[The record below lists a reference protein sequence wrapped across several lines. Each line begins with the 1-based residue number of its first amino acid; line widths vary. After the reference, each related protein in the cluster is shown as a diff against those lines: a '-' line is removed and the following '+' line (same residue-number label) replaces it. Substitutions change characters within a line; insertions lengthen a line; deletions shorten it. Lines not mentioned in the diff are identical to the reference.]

1 MSDHELPAGS
11 PAREDPPVDDGQEK
25 EFEEQVAAADS
36 DKDSDLLSEVDED
49 QFEDYDP
56 ETANIEDRPVDIDE
70 DVARTLKVSKRKRIE
85 GQPKKPREGRR
96 EKKRRDRDDDVTM
109 EDGSDGDQ
117 ERKPRRRRAAA
128 EGERAPRAQRIRQA
142 SPEPENEE
150 NLTPEER
157 RKRAIDRALDAAIK
171 KGGSSSTRRRKKD
184 EIDLEDE
191 IDEQLAD
198 LKVQMEKACLADN
211 EARRVGQPALH
222 KLKLLPQVNAIL
234 NRNNVQHAVLD
245 PDTNFLL
252 HVKYFLEPLSDGSL
266 PAYNIQRDLFTALT
280 KLNIEK
286 EALRSSGI
294 GKIVLF
300 YTKSKKPEPSIKRM
314 AERLLGEW
322 SRPILKRTDDYK
334 KRHVETREF
343 DYHAAKL
350 QQRQKAGSQ
359 FSLTQRPA
367 QSATEVERER
377 LLAPTRANNEARM
390 ASLPSSYTIAPMST
404 FDGNR
409 ANDHRPLGASGME
422 AFRKMTQKSKK
433 RA

>member
-1 MSDHELPAGS
+1 
-11 PAREDPPVDDGQEK
+11 
-25 EFEEQVAAADS
+25 
-36 DKDSDLLSEVDED
+36 
-49 QFEDYDP
+49 
-56 ETANIEDRPVDIDE
+56 
-70 DVARTLKVSKRKRIE
+70 
-85 GQPKKPREGRR
+85 
-96 EKKRRDRDDDVTM
+96 M
-109 EDGSDGDQ
+109 E
-117 ERKPRRRRAAA
+117 R
-128 EGERAPRAQRIRQA
+128 
-142 SPEPENEE
+142 
-150 NLTPEER
+150 
-157 RKRAIDRALDAAIK
+157 
-171 KGGSSSTRRRKKD
+171 
-184 EIDLEDE
+184 
-191 IDEQLAD
+191 
-198 LKVQMEKACLADN
+198 ACLADN

-343 DYHAAKL
+343 DYQYVICKRCGSVMLLIFFFFFFSAAKL
-350 QQRQKAGSQ
+350 QQRQNIGSQ

-367 QSATEVERER
+367 QSAAELERER
-377 LLAPTRANNEARM
+377 LLAAPGLNNQARM
-390 ASLPSSYTIAPMST
+390 SNLPSSYTIAPKST

-409 ANDHRPLGASGME
+409 AQDHRPLGASGME
-422 AFRKMTQKSKK
+422 AFRKMTQKGKK
-433 RA
+433 KA

>member
-1 MSDHELPAGS
+1 MSDNESPAGS
-11 PAREDPPVDDGQEK
+11 PARDDPPVDDGQEK
-25 EFEEQVAAADS
+25 EFEDELAAADS
-36 DKDSDLLSEVDED
+36 DKDSDMLSEVDED
-49 QFEDYDP
+49 QLEDYDP

-96 EKKRRDRDDDVTM
+96 EKKRRDRDDDVAM

-128 EGERAPRAQRIRQA
+128 EGERAPRASRKEK
-142 SPEPENEE
+142 SVEPEDDE

-198 LKVQMEKACLADN
+198 LKVQMERACLADN

-252 HVKYFLEPLSDGSL
+252 HVKYFMEPLSDGSL

-350 QQRQKAGSQ
+350 QQRQKAGTQ

-367 QSATEVERER
+367 QSASEVERER
-377 LLAPTRANNEARM
+377 MLAPTRANNEARM

-433 RA
+433 RAT

>member
-1 MSDHELPAGS
+1 MSDIQSPVASPAGD
-11 PAREDPPVDDGQEK
+11 DPPVNDGQEK
-25 EFEEQVAAADS
+25 EPEEDMAAVYS
-36 DKDSDLLSEVDED
+36 DKESDILSEVDED
-49 QFEDYDP
+49 QLEDYDP

-85 GQPKKPREGRR
+85 AQPKKPREGRR

-128 EGERAPRAQRIRQA
+128 EGERAPRAARAKQT
-142 SPEPENEE
+142 SPEPENEDH
-150 NLTPEER
+150 LSPEER

-198 LKVQMEKACLADN
+198 LKVQMERACLADN

-252 HVKYFLEPLSDGSL
+252 HVKYFMEPLSDGSL

-286 EALRSSGI
+286 ESLRSSGI

-359 FSLTQRPA
+359 FNLTQRPA
-367 QSATEVERER
+367 QSAAEVERER
-377 LLAPTRANNEARM
+377 MLAPTRLNNEARM

-422 AFRKMTQKSKK
+422 AFRKMTQKGKK
-433 RA
+433 RG